1 MKVSEKRYT
10 KGTVMFLAG
19 HLDSNSS
26 PGALTELD
34 KITESPAPL
43 FVFDCTELRYI
54 SSAGLRVVL
63 QIAKKVKARHKA
75 RMAMC
80 GLSPMVHEVFEISGF
95 LTLFAIHK
103 TLADVGLGEE
113 LP

>member
-1 MKVSEKRYT
+1 ML
-10 KGTVMFLAG
+10 LAG

-26 PGALTELD
+26 PGALTESE

-54 SSAGLRVVL
+54 SSAGLRMVL

-75 RMAMC
+75 RMAIC

-95 LTLFAIHK
+95 LTLLGLYK
-103 TLADVGLGEE
+103 TLAEAGLGEE